1 MIARPWTDDLPK
13 CRNTCVA
20 SYLSPFDGNASSND
34 DYLCFYCQTED
45 NSCLYGVFEPHNGL
59 DAARFIM
66 QRMAAELLFPP
77 PTAASTDEEIREK
90 LRNAFVSVEKAYIE
104 NYDGMI
110 AERTSLQYRLQ
121 ILNAHTTHNAQMSQ
135 NYNSILKRLKEI
147 DQHLSGGATV
157 VVALVHHNKLFVANV
172 GETRALLCRTDDNGV
187 LRVIQL
193 TVDHSLNNE
202 DELLR
207 LSHLGLDVNKF
218 RNAQYLGNQTGTRCL
233 GNYLVKGLYRAF
245 PGLGSA
251 TSDPVIAQPEIHG
264 PIKLDES
271 CRFLVLVTAG
281 VYKRLQEVKGGIEQ
295 TNKQLSQLVVENFRK
310 ELDFNK
316 ISQSVLEEIEE
327 EFLSY
332 CINNNLTPK
341 SNTHVTLLIRNFNFL
356 PPIPQRETNTVQKQN
371 AVRFNPIVQSKSNTL
386 LNEIDSELYSSG
398 TNDMGTNDSNIDTN
412 RSIESSS
419 DIYPSRPYEKDKRI
433 KGYVDFSCYYEN
445 VAKARK
451 NGTLPSFIN

>member
-1 MIARPWTDDLPK
+1 M
-13 CRNTCVA
+13 
-20 SYLSPFDGNASSND
+20 
-34 DYLCFYCQTED
+34 
-45 NSCLYGVFEPHNGL
+45 
-59 DAARFIM
+59 
-66 QRMAAELLFPP
+66 
-77 PTAASTDEEIREK
+77 
-90 LRNAFVSVEKAYIE
+90 
-104 NYDGMI
+104 
-110 AERTSLQYRLQ
+110 
-121 ILNAHTTHNAQMSQ
+121 
-135 NYNSILKRLKEI
+135 
-147 DQHLSGGATV
+147 
-157 VVALVHHNKLFVANV
+157 
-172 GETRALLCRTDDNGV
+172 
-187 LRVIQL
+187 
-193 TVDHSLNNE
+193 
-202 DELLR
+202 
-207 LSHLGLDVNKF
+207 
-218 RNAQYLGNQTGTRCL
+218 
-233 GNYLVKGLYRAF
+233 
-245 PGLGSA
+245 
-251 TSDPVIAQPEIHG
+251 
-264 PIKLDES
+264 
-271 CRFLVLVTAG
+271 
-281 VYKRLQEVKGGIEQ
+281 KGGIEQ

>member
-13 CRNTCVA
+13 CKNTCVA
-20 SYLSPFDGNASSND
+20 SYFSQLGGGSSSND

-77 PTAASTDEEIREK
+77 PSINNSEDEIRER

-121 ILNAHTTHNAQMSQ
+121 TLNETQISQ
-135 NYNSILKRLKEI
+135 NCDNILLRLKEI

-157 VVALVHHNKLFVANV
+157 ALALVHNDRLYVANV
-172 GETRALLCRTDDNGV
+172 GETRALLCKTDDNSV
-187 LRVIQL
+187 LRVVQL
-193 TVDHSLNNE
+193 TVDHSLHNE

-207 LSHLGLDVNKF
+207 LSQLGLDVNKL
-218 RNAQYLGNQTGTRCL
+218 RNAQYLGNQPGTRCL

-245 PGLGSA
+245 PSLGAAASE
-251 TSDPVIAQPEIHG
+251 PVLAEPEIHG
-264 PIKLDES
+264 PIPLDES
-271 CRFLVLVTAG
+271 CRFLVLVSAA
-281 VYKRLQEVKGGIEQ
+281 VYKRIQEVKGYEQ
-295 TNKQLSQLVVENFRK
+295 TNKQLVQTIVENFRK
-310 ELDFNK
+310 QTDFRK
-316 ISQSVLEEIEE
+316 SSQTVLQEIEE
-327 EFLSY
+327 EFVSY
-332 CINNNLTPK
+332 CVKNNLTPK
-341 SNTHVTLLIRNFNFL
+341 PNTHTSLLIRNFNFL
-356 PPIPQRETNTVQKQN
+356 PPIQSEVKPN
-371 AVRFNPIVQSKSNTL
+371 VRFNPIVQSKSNTL
-386 LNEIDSELYSSG
+386 LNEIDFSNEQSD
-398 TNDMGTNDSNIDTN
+398 TNRSIDSRSIDTN
-412 RSIESSS
+412 RSIESS
-419 DIYPSRPYEKDKRI
+419 DIYPSQPYDRDRRI

-451 NGTLPSFIN
+451 NGTLPGFIK

>member
-20 SYLSPFDGNASSND
+20 SYFSPLDGNPSSND
-34 DYLCFYCQTED
+34 DYFCFYCHTED

-66 QRMAAELLFPP
+66 QRMAAEILFAPP
-77 PTAASTDEEIREK
+77 SSSNTDEEIREK
-90 LRNAFVSVEKAYIE
+90 LRNAFVSVENAYIE

-121 ILNAHTTHNAQMSQ
+121 ILKGHTQSTQMSD
-135 NYNSILKRLKEI
+135 NILFRLKEI

-157 VVALVHHNKLFVANV
+157 VIALVHNNKLYVANV
-172 GETRALLCRTDDNGV
+172 GETRALLCRTDDNSV
-187 LRVIQL
+187 LRVVQL

-207 LSHLGLDVNKF
+207 LSQLGLDVNKL

-233 GNYLVKGLYRAF
+233 GNYLVKGLYKAF
-245 PGLGSA
+245 PTISA
-251 TSDPVIAQPEIHG
+251 ASSEPVVAAPEIHG
-264 PIKLDES
+264 PIALDES
-271 CRFLVLVTAG
+271 CRFLVLVSAG
-281 VYKRLQEVKGGIEQ
+281 VYKRIQEVRGNSEQ
-295 TNKQLSQLVVENFRK
+295 TNKQLSQIIVENFRK
-310 ELDFNK
+310 QSDFK
-316 ISQSVLEEIEE
+316 RVSQSVLEEIEE

-332 CINNNLTPK
+332 CLKNSLTPK
-341 SNTHVTLLIRNFNFL
+341 PNTHVTLLIRNFNFL
-356 PPIPQRETNTVQKQN
+356 PPIPQNDAINTVQKQN
-371 AVRFNPIVQSKSNTL
+371 ASVRFNPIVQSKSNTF
-386 LNEIDSELYSSG
+386 LNEMDSEPYSPGS
-398 TNDMGTNDSNIDTN
+398 NDFDKNDSNIDTN

-419 DIYPSRPYEKDKRI
+419 DIYPIRPYDKDRRI

-445 VAKARK
+445 VEKARK
-451 NGTLPSFIN
+451 NGTLPSFIK